1 MYVELTDLQA
11 IIPAQFLTEALD
23 DNNDGVIDA
32 WEAVQAA
39 AERAVNAALGV
50 RFAVPFIATD
60 TDPIPAIVSE
70 AAFLFAAEACY
81 TRRGVEFD
89 QNPFGKAA
97 ATMRATLRQ
106 IAAGEMPLAPS
117 IERQKPSVS
126 IITQPARTHSERLS
140 A

>member
-1 MYVELTDLQA
+1 MYIQLTDLQA
-11 IIPAQFLTEALD
+11 VLPQQFLTQALD
-23 DNNDGVIDA
+23 DDGDGAIDA
-32 WEAVQAA
+32 WDAVRAA

-50 RFAVPFIATD
+50 RFTVPF
-60 TDPIPAIVSE
+60 TDPIPPIVCE

-89 QNPFGKAA
+89 QNPFGKSA

-106 IAAGEMPLAPS
+106 IAAGEMPLSPS

-126 IITQPARTHSERLS
+126 IITEPSRTAGSGLS
-140 A
+140 V

>member
-1 MYVELTDLQA
+1 MYVTLTDLQA
-11 IIPAQFLTEALD
+11 VLPQQFLTQALD
-23 DNNDGVIDA
+23 DDNDGVIDA
-32 WEAVQAA
+32 WAAVQAA
-39 AERAVNAALGV
+39 AERSVNSVLGL
-50 RFAVPFIATD
+50 RFAVPF
-60 TDPIPAIVSE
+60 TDPIPPIVCE

-106 IAAGEMPLAPS
+106 IAAGEMPLSPS

-126 IITQPARTHSERLS
+126 IITEPSRTAGSGLS
-140 A
+140 V